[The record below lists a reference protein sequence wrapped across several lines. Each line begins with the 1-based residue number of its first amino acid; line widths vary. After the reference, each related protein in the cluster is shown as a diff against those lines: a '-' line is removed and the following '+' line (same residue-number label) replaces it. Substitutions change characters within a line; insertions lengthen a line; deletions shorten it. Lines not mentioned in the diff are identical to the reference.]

1 MDGRCPL
8 SRHLAGNELDISHF
22 VQIRT
27 SLVFLTLSV
36 ESIRSQAHSV
46 GSPGTG
52 DRLRLPPSRSVS
64 QGTSR
69 QDSRVQKMNNPAQIS
84 TYIKEQQKMALAGVR
99 GHQPLQALLSF
110 CASMEHLCSVAQ
122 PFLNYINLS
131 AIITATAQL
140 WTTARAKSSFQPS
153 ANMAGFDLKQF
164 YSSILLQL
172 EPMLPD
178 VGAQAVSNILWSSAK
193 LGLNPDAFV
202 PGMTDALAAT
212 MLQLTKD
219 KAGCQP
225 NAQQCANFL
234 WAFAS
239 MGHQPADKGLIDAVC
254 QHFVRL
260 IKHRDVSKRPN
271 AQSAANLLWA
281 LASLGHQPADKGL
294 VDAVS
299 ECFVRLIKHHDVS
312 KQPNAQEAANLIW
325 ALASLGHQRADKGLI
340 DAVCEHFV
348 RLVKHHDISKRP
360 NAQGAANLLWALASL
375 GHQPED
381 KGLIDAVCNHFVR
394 LIKHHDVSKRPNA
407 QGAANVIWALGE
419 LNHEPPDG
427 AASAI
432 LERLSVL
439 CGLPRQAPN
448 AQELSNT
455 LLACAVLHLKVKD
468 HVSLA
473 LVDGLLRLDRAH
485 CSDQTYCNA
494 AWSLAVLDKL
504 CVDLFS
510 LILGR
515 LRPLSTE
522 PAHNALPKQGL
533 HQLYQA
539 LDFLQPLSTAAAQQL
554 QEMMTRLGPRPLPDK
569 RSAAYLCTSKHL
581 CAALEQLGLAFTANV
596 PLSGYWADAVLQPQD
611 GVAAPV
617 VLVPESYSGRFSNQE
632 KRLTGRAVFRR
643 ALLAKQGKLV
653 LIPEQE
659 LSRSLGDLADY
670 IQQQVEDVTGDSLK
684 PYIMS

>member
-1 MDGRCPL
+1 
-8 SRHLAGNELDISHF
+8 
-22 VQIRT
+22 
-27 SLVFLTLSV
+27 
-36 ESIRSQAHSV
+36 
-46 GSPGTG
+46 
-52 DRLRLPPSRSVS
+52 
-64 QGTSR
+64 
-69 QDSRVQKMNNPAQIS
+69 
-84 TYIKEQQKMALAGVR
+84 
-99 GHQPLQALLSF
+99 
-110 CASMEHLCSVAQ
+110 MEHLCSVAR

-140 WTTARAKSSFQPS
+140 WTTAQAKSSLQPS

-164 YSSILLQL
+164 YSKVLLQL

-178 VGAQAVSNILWSSAK
+178 VGARAVSNILWSSAK
-193 LGLNPDAFV
+193 LGLNPDTFV
-202 PGMTDALAAT
+202 PGMTNALAAK

-219 KAGCQP
+219 KAGRQP
-225 NAQQCANFL
+225 NARDCANF
-234 WAFAS
+234 
-239 MGHQPADKGLIDAVC
+239 
-254 QHFVRL
+254 
-260 IKHRDVSKRPN
+260 
-271 AQSAANLLWA
+271 LWA

-299 ECFVRLIKHHDVS
+299 ECCVRLIKHHDVS
-312 KQPNAQEAANLIW
+312 KRPNAQEAANLIW

-375 GHQPED
+375 GHQRED

-455 LLACAVLHLKVKD
+455 LLACAVLRLKVKD

-522 PAHNALPKQGL
+522 PAHNALPAHDALPRQEL
-533 HQLYQA
+533 FQLYQA
-539 LDFLQPLSTAAAQQL
+539 LDFLQPLPTAAAQQL
-554 QEMMTRLGPRPLPDK
+554 QEMVTRLGPRPLPDK
-569 RSAAYLCTSKHL
+569 RSAGDLLTSKHL
-581 CAALEQLGLAFTANV
+581 CVALEQLGLAFTANV
-596 PLSGYWADAVLQPQD
+596 PLSGYWADAVLRPQD
-611 GVAAPV
+611 GSAVPV
-617 VLVPESYSGRFSNQE
+617 VLVPEYFCGRFSNQE

-643 ALLAKQGKLV
+643 TLLAKQRKLV
-653 LIPEQE
+653 LIPEQK
-659 LSRSLGDLADY
+659 LSCSVVDLADY

-684 PYIMS
+684 HYIMLQILKEVMDAASAMPSSVTARLMSTV

>member
-1 MDGRCPL
+1 
-8 SRHLAGNELDISHF
+8 
-22 VQIRT
+22 
-27 SLVFLTLSV
+27 
-36 ESIRSQAHSV
+36 
-46 GSPGTG
+46 
-52 DRLRLPPSRSVS
+52 
-64 QGTSR
+64 
-69 QDSRVQKMNNPAQIS
+69 MNNPAQIS

-360 NAQGAANLLWALASL
+360 NAQGAAN
-375 GHQPED
+375 
-381 KGLIDAVCNHFVR
+381 
-394 LIKHHDVSKRPNA
+394 
-407 QGAANVIWALGE
+407 VIWALGE

>member
-1 MDGRCPL
+1 MVSSCMLCHQTTARLPCNNGGSKAL
-8 SRHLAGNELDISHF
+8 YKRHGWKVPA
-22 VQIRT
+22 
-27 SLVFLTLSV
+27 V
-36 ESIRSQAHSV
+36 EASGRSQAHSV

-360 NAQGAANLLWALASL
+360 NAQGAAN
-375 GHQPED
+375 
-381 KGLIDAVCNHFVR
+381 
-394 LIKHHDVSKRPNA
+394 
-407 QGAANVIWALGE
+407 VIWALGE

>member
-1 MDGRCPL
+1 
-8 SRHLAGNELDISHF
+8 
-22 VQIRT
+22 
-27 SLVFLTLSV
+27 
-36 ESIRSQAHSV
+36 
-46 GSPGTG
+46 
-52 DRLRLPPSRSVS
+52 
-64 QGTSR
+64 
-69 QDSRVQKMNNPAQIS
+69 MNHPAQIS
-84 TYIKEQQKMALAGVR
+84 SYIKEQQKMALG

-110 CASMEHLCSVAQ
+110 CASMEHLCSVAR

-140 WTTARAKSSFQPS
+140 WTTAQAKSSLQPS

-164 YSSILLQL
+164 YSKVLLQL

-178 VGAQAVSNILWSSAK
+178 VGARAVSNILWSSAK
-193 LGLNPDAFV
+193 LGLNPDTFV
-202 PGMTDALAAT
+202 PGMTNALAAK

-219 KAGCQP
+219 KAGRQP
-225 NAQQCANFL
+225 NARDCANF
-234 WAFAS
+234 
-239 MGHQPADKGLIDAVC
+239 
-254 QHFVRL
+254 
-260 IKHRDVSKRPN
+260 
-271 AQSAANLLWA
+271 LWA

-299 ECFVRLIKHHDVS
+299 ECCVRLIKHHDVS
-312 KQPNAQEAANLIW
+312 KRPNAQEAANLIW

-348 RLVKHHDISKRP
+348 RLVKHHDI
-360 NAQGAANLLWALASL
+360 
-375 GHQPED
+375 
-381 KGLIDAVCNHFVR
+381 
-394 LIKHHDVSKRPNA
+394 SKRPNA

-455 LLACAVLHLKVKD
+455 LLACAVLRLKVKD

-522 PAHNALPKQGL
+522 PAHNALPAHDALPRQEL
-533 HQLYQA
+533 FQLYQA
-539 LDFLQPLSTAAAQQL
+539 LDFLQPLPTAAAQQL
-554 QEMMTRLGPRPLPDK
+554 QEMVTRLGPRPLPDK
-569 RSAAYLCTSKHL
+569 RSAGDLLTSKHL
-581 CAALEQLGLAFTANV
+581 CVALEQLGLAFTANV
-596 PLSGYWADAVLQPQD
+596 PLSGYWADAVLRPQD
-611 GVAAPV
+611 GSAVPV
-617 VLVPESYSGRFSNQE
+617 VLVPEYFCGRFSNQE

-643 ALLAKQGKLV
+643 TLLAKQRKLV
-653 LIPEQE
+653 LIPEQK
-659 LSRSLGDLADY
+659 LSCSVVDLADY

-684 PYIMS
+684 HYIML

>member
-1 MDGRCPL
+1 
-8 SRHLAGNELDISHF
+8 
-22 VQIRT
+22 
-27 SLVFLTLSV
+27 
-36 ESIRSQAHSV
+36 
-46 GSPGTG
+46 
-52 DRLRLPPSRSVS
+52 
-64 QGTSR
+64 
-69 QDSRVQKMNNPAQIS
+69 
-84 TYIKEQQKMALAGVR
+84 
-99 GHQPLQALLSF
+99 
-110 CASMEHLCSVAQ
+110 MEHLCSVAQ

-439 CGLPRQAPN
+439 C
-448 AQELSNT
+448 
-455 LLACAVLHLKVKD
+455 
-468 HVSLA
+468 
-473 LVDGLLRLDRAH
+473 
-485 CSDQTYCNA
+485 
-494 AWSLAVLDKL
+494 
-504 CVDLFS
+504 
-510 LILGR
+510 
-515 LRPLSTE
+515 
-522 PAHNALPKQGL
+522 
-533 HQLYQA
+533 
-539 LDFLQPLSTAAAQQL
+539 
-554 QEMMTRLGPRPLPDK
+554 
-569 RSAAYLCTSKHL
+569 
-581 CAALEQLGLAFTANV
+581 ALEQLGLAFTANV